1 MSSNI
6 GPEASAAYAKYL
18 DAKLHDDK
26 IRCLEEF
33 LSLIPKHKAT
43 EKIVALNKSRLSKLK
58 REQEDKKE
66 RERAGKK
73 TSPFSIKREG
83 IQIIL
88 VSDYHMPGVGKTS
101 ILNLLTGAA
110 TKKIGKFTALPEIGI
125 YKEQKIKFQIVDM
138 PSIMIGASNGVGNG
152 KEILSQIRSCDLIV
166 ICIDLSR
173 NVDDQIW
180 LIEKELNES
189 NIRLNMLP
197 PPISIEKTGSN
208 KIQVFYLTIEAK
220 SGEELSDLS
229 EKIKEIIHAAGIRN
243 GIVKLYGRIT
253 LDQIVDALNP
263 SIVYKKVILL
273 GTKGDLPHTQE
284 SFEDLKERY
293 SNKYPLILGC
303 SAEKGEFSPE
313 FGKIV
318 LDFLKKI
325 KVFTSHKGVIA
336 EKPLI
341 LDSNVSVRNVAIKI
355 HRSFYEKFDYAVV
368 IREGARQYRKKVGL
382 DYIIKDNDI
391 IELFTI

>member
-6 GPEASAAYAKYL
+6 GPEASAAYDRYL
-18 DAKLHDDK
+18 DAKAIDDK

-33 LSLIPKHKAT
+33 LSLVPKHKAT

-66 RERAGKK
+66 REKAGKK

-110 TKKIGKFTALPEIGI
+110 KKKIGKFTPLPEIGI

-173 NVDDQIW
+173 NVDDQ
-180 LIEKELNES
+180 LRMIEKELNDS

-197 PPISIEKTGSN
+197 PPISIEKTGAN
-208 KIQVFYLTIEAK
+208 KIQVFYLTKEAK
-220 SGEELSDLS
+220 NVEELSELS
-229 EKIKEIIHAAGIRN
+229 EKIKEIVNAAGLRN
-243 GIVKLYGRIT
+243 GIVKIYGRIS

-263 SIVYKKVILL
+263 SVVYKKVLLL

-293 SNKYPLILGC
+293 LDDFPVILGS
-303 SAEKGEFSPE
+303 SAKKREISPE

-325 KVFTSHKGVIA
+325 KVFTSHKGVVA

-341 LDSNVSVRNVAIKI
+341 LDSNVSIRNVAIKI
-355 HRSFYEKFDYAVV
+355 HRSFYEKFDYAIV

-382 DYIIKDNDI
+382 DYKVEDNDI